1 MPIVAGLHVSTFA
14 SFARLNGQVPVVGV
28 VAGLGVGLG
37 ICWAQVRF
45 GLVPLVGSVV
55 EYYPVKVLGSDLL
68 LVFGTVTAIGLLAT
82 WIPLRALSRRFLQ
95 ATSAME

>member
-1 MPIVAGLHVSTFA
+1 
-14 SFARLNGQVPVVGV
+14 
-28 VAGLGVGLG
+28 
-37 ICWAQVRF
+37 
-45 GLVPLVGSVV
+45 VPLVGSVV